1 MATNTPRGGIVLA
14 AVFGSMISVPLSAQ
28 KNKPLPSKAEAT
40 ALLDLASRRT
50 NLWAVG
56 SAPFHLRATV
66 KSYGA
71 KGEIRQGT
79 FELWWVSPA
88 RYRDEINWGDGA
100 SIRIA
105 KNDSLWVDG
114 RDAHRFD
121 TFRIMRLLGFP
132 ARLKTSAS
140 PSADKVEA
148 KQIDGAPAI
157 CLRFTRSSNTPKMVA
172 IPGTMMAMAA
182 MPSPDPTTC
191 LDAGNNLPVRI
202 EADYRRLELGNYVQ
216 IGDKQFPRKLTE
228 LTGKGTSVAQV
239 EIDALEL
246 FDPGA
251 TARFDPRAGIAA
263 EPWCANMSL
272 PQALQLRLP
281 DGVAYSQDTFIS
293 PYGSDAI
300 SQALLVFRVDEVGH
314 SAEVR
319 AFTTVGEVPIQDKEK
334 RTLLHSSF
342 TPAGCAGKPI
352 AWEFLV
358 PDYPLQSHR

>member
-1 MATNTPRGGIVLA
+1 MNTIPLRCAIVLA
-14 AVFGSMISVPLSAQ
+14 ALASMMTLPLSAQ
-28 KNKPLPSKAEAT
+28 KNAPLPSKAEAT
-40 ALLDLASRRT
+40 TLLDLASRRT

-56 SAPFHLRATV
+56 STPFHLRATL

-79 FELWWVSPA
+79 FELWWASPA
-88 RYRDEINWGDGA
+88 RYRDEINWDDA
-100 SIRIA
+100 VSVRIA
-105 KNDSLWVDG
+105 NNDSLWVDG

-121 TFRIMRLLGFP
+121 TFRILRLLGFP
-132 ARLKTSAS
+132 ARLKNSAS

-148 KQIDGAPAI
+148 KQIDGTAAI

-172 IPGTMMAMAA
+172 IPGTAMAMMALT
-182 MPSPDPTTC
+182 PSPDPTTC

-202 EADYRRLELGNYVQ
+202 EANYRRLELGNYAQ

-246 FDPGA
+246 FDPGS
-251 TARFDPRAGIAA
+251 TAPFDPRAGIAA

-272 PQALQLRLP
+272 PQAMQLRLP
-281 DGVAYSQDTFIS
+281 DGVAYSEDTFIS

-314 SAEVR
+314 PAEVQ
-319 AFTTVGEVPIQDKEK
+319 AFTALGEVPIEDKEK
-334 RTLLHSSF
+334 RALLQSSF
-342 TPAGCAGKPI
+342 TPASCGGKAIP
-352 AWEFLV
+352 WEFLV